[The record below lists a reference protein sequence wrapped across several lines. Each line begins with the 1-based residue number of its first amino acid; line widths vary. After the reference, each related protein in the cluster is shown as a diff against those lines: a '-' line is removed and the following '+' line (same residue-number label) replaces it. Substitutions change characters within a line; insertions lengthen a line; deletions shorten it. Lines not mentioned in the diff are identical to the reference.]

1 MNNKEL
7 SIVNS
12 AEAFSN
18 NFFNMAD
25 DSQIQ
30 TDYDTSLVSLFKNN
44 NQNDSSQM
52 YTIPVTEGEIQSLI
66 CFLETNNSSGYDGV
80 STKILKMCN

>member
-1 MNNKEL
+1 
-7 SIVNS
+7 
-12 AEAFSN
+12 
-18 NFFNMAD
+18 MAD

-52 YTIPVTEGEIQSLI
+52 YIIPVTEGGVQSII
-66 CFLETNNSSGYDGV
+66 CFLETNDSSGYDGV